1 MQVTLEHHTHAF
13 AIQSLHHAYHVFGY
27 EGALRHLQVYHG
39 LQTLRPDSV
48 PSTAGA
54 IGAASTAITTGA
66 ASNTVTTGAS
76 SNTSNTG
83 SASNASNPVNTVVH
97 EPISYTRTQIP
108 EAGRCTK
115 MLSNGNQC
123 TFHKSGDSDFCTR
136 HSKVALKEVEKEV
149 DKDVLKEADK
159 EERKMVVVTDDKKE
173 KQRAYQAAYREKHK
187 KV

>member
-66 ASNTVTTGAS
+66 
-76 SNTSNTG
+76 TSNTG
-83 SASNASNPVNTVVH
+83 SASTASNTVVN

-136 HSKVALKEVEKEV
+136 HFKAEVKEEVKEDTESKV
-149 DKDVLKEADK
+149 
-159 EERKMVVVTDDKKE
+159 VVVEDKKE
-173 KQRAYQAAYREKHK
+173 KQRAYQAAYRQKQK
-187 KV
+187 K

>member
-13 AIQSLHHAYHVFGY
+13 AIQSLHHAYHLFGY

-39 LQTLRPDSV
+39 IQTLRPDGV
-48 PSTAGA
+48 PSNAC
-54 IGAASTAITTGA
+54 TTSN
-66 ASNTVTTGAS
+66 ASNTV
-76 SNTSNTG
+76 
-83 SASNASNPVNTVVH
+83 VN

-136 HSKVALKEVEKEV
+136 HSKAEEVKEDTQLSTESK
-149 DKDVLKEADK
+149 
-159 EERKMVVVTDDKKE
+159 VVVVEDKKE
-173 KQRAYQAAYREKHK
+173 KQRAYQAAYRK
-187 KV
+187 KQKM

>member
-39 LQTLRPDSV
+39 LQTLRPDGV
-48 PSTAGA
+48 PSNAC
-54 IGAASTAITTGA
+54 
-66 ASNTVTTGAS
+66 TV
-76 SNTSNTG
+76 
-83 SASNASNPVNTVVH
+83 SNANNAAVNTAVNTVVH

-123 TFHKSGDSDFCTR
+123 TFHKSGDSDFCAR
-136 HSKVALKEVEKEV
+136 HSKVDG
-149 DKDVLKEADK
+149 DKDVKEEVKEADK
-159 EERKMVVVTDDKKE
+159 DERKMVVVDDKKE
-173 KQRAYQAAYREKHK
+173 KQRAYQAAYREKRK
-187 KV
+187 AV

>member
-13 AIQSLHHAYHVFGY
+13 AIQSLHHAYHLFGY

-39 LQTLRPDSV
+39 IQTLRPDGV
-48 PSTAGA
+48 PSA
-54 IGAASTAITTGA
+54 IG
-66 ASNTVTTGAS
+66 TV
-76 SNTSNTG
+76 
-83 SASNASNPVNTVVH
+83 NAVVNTVVN

-136 HSKVALKEVEKEV
+136 HSKAEEVKEDTQLSTESK
-149 DKDVLKEADK
+149 
-159 EERKMVVVTDDKKE
+159 VVVVEDKKE
-173 KQRAYQAAYREKHK
+173 KQRAYQAAYRQKQK
-187 KV
+187 K

>member
-39 LQTLRPDSV
+39 LQTLRPDGV

-54 IGAASTAITTGA
+54 IGAASTAIITGA
-66 ASNTVTTGAS
+66 ASNT
-76 SNTSNTG
+76 
-83 SASNASNPVNTVVH
+83 SNASNTGAPVNTVIN

-136 HSKVALKEVEKEV
+136 HSKAESKEVEKEEV
-149 DKDVLKEADK
+149 KEVDK

>member
-54 IGAASTAITTGA
+54 IGAASNTSNASTTGA
-66 ASNTVTTGAS
+66 PV
-76 SNTSNTG
+76 
-83 SASNASNPVNTVVH
+83 VNTVIN

-123 TFHKSGDSDFCTR
+123 TFHKCGDSDFCTR
-136 HSKVALKEVEKEV
+136 HSKVELKVVEKDVEKDV
-149 DKDVLKEADK
+149 DKDVLKEAVK
-159 EERKMVVVTDDKKE
+159 
-173 KQRAYQAAYREKHK
+173 
-187 KV
+187 

>member
-48 PSTAGA
+48 PSNACTAGA
-54 IGAASTAITTGA
+54 IGAASTAIITGA
-66 ASNTVTTGAS
+66 TI
-76 SNTSNTG
+76 NTG
-83 SASNASNPVNTVVH
+83 SASTASNPVNTVIN

-136 HSKVALKEVEKEV
+136 HSKAELKEEVKEVE
-149 DKDVLKEADK
+149 KDVLKEADK

-187 KV
+187 KVV

>member
-13 AIQSLHHAYHVFGY
+13 AIQSLHHAYHLFGY

-39 LQTLRPDSV
+39 IQTLRPDGV
-48 PSTAGA
+48 PSA
-54 IGAASTAITTGA
+54 IG
-66 ASNTVTTGAS
+66 TV
-76 SNTSNTG
+76 
-83 SASNASNPVNTVVH
+83 NAVVNTVVN

-136 HSKVALKEVEKEV
+136 HSKAEEVKEDTQLSTESK
-149 DKDVLKEADK
+149 
-159 EERKMVVVTDDKKE
+159 VVVVEDKKE
-173 KQRAYQAAYREKHK
+173 KQRAYQAAYRK
-187 KV
+187 KQKM

>member
-1 MQVTLEHHTHAF
+1 M
-13 AIQSLHHAYHVFGY
+13 
-27 EGALRHLQVYHG
+27 YHG

-66 ASNTVTTGAS
+66 S
-76 SNTSNTG
+76 SNASNTG

-136 HSKVALKEVEKEV
+136 HFKAELKEVEKEV

-187 KV
+187 KVV

>member
-39 LQTLRPDSV
+39 LQTLRPDGV
-48 PSTAGA
+48 PSNAC
-54 IGAASTAITTGA
+54 TAITTGA
-66 ASNTVTTGAS
+66 TSNASNTV
-76 SNTSNTG
+76 
-83 SASNASNPVNTVVH
+83 VN

-136 HSKVALKEVEKEV
+136 HFKAEVKEEVKEDTESKV
-149 DKDVLKEADK
+149 
-159 EERKMVVVTDDKKE
+159 VVVEDKKE
-173 KQRAYQAAYREKHK
+173 KQRAYQAAYRQKQK
-187 KV
+187 K

>member
-54 IGAASTAITTGA
+54 IGAAS
-66 ASNTVTTGAS
+66 NTVTTGAS
-76 SNTSNTG
+76 SNTG
-83 SASNASNPVNTVVH
+83 SASNTSNPVNTVVY

-136 HSKVALKEVEKEV
+136 HSKVELKEV
-149 DKDVLKEADK
+149 DKEVDKEVLKEADK

-187 KV
+187 KVI

>member
-27 EGALRHLQVYHG
+27 EGALRHLHAYHG
-39 LQTLRPDSV
+39 LQTLRPDGV
-48 PSTAGA
+48 PSNAC
-54 IGAASTAITTGA
+54 TTSN
-66 ASNTVTTGAS
+66 ASNTV
-76 SNTSNTG
+76 
-83 SASNASNPVNTVVH
+83 VN

-136 HSKVALKEVEKEV
+136 HFKAEVKEEVKEDTESKV
-149 DKDVLKEADK
+149 
-159 EERKMVVVTDDKKE
+159 VVVEDKKE
-173 KQRAYQAAYREKHK
+173 KQRAYQAAYRK
-187 KV
+187 KQKM

>member
-27 EGALRHLQVYHG
+27 EGALRHLHAYHG
-39 LQTLRPDSV
+39 LQTLRPDGV
-48 PSTAGA
+48 PSA
-54 IGAASTAITTGA
+54 IGA
-66 ASNTVTTGAS
+66 V
-76 SNTSNTG
+76 
-83 SASNASNPVNTVVH
+83 NAVVNTVIN

-136 HSKVALKEVEKEV
+136 HFKAELKEEVKEDTESKV
-149 DKDVLKEADK
+149 
-159 EERKMVVVTDDKKE
+159 VVVEDKKE
-173 KQRAYQAAYREKHK
+173 KQRAYQAAYRQKQK
-187 KV
+187 K